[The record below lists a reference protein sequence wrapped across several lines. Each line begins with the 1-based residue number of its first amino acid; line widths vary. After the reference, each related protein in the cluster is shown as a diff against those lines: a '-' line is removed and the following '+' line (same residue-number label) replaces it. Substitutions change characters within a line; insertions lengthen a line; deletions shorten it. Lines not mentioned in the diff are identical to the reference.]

1 MCVSRTL
8 SGRRAAPPARL
19 QKLGVQKYSTKMW
32 LPIATAVVLYD
43 RCKTFCR
50 EMAMAAPAPRPPKVA
65 IQILTGPDVRGRYRY
80 NACFYVHYDMQKFI

>member
-1 MCVSRTL
+1 
-8 SGRRAAPPARL
+8 
-19 QKLGVQKYSTKMW
+19 MW

-50 EMAMAAPAPRPPKVA
+50 EMAMAAPA
-65 IQILTGPDVRGRYRY
+65 IQILTGPHVRGRYRY

>member
-1 MCVSRTL
+1 
-8 SGRRAAPPARL
+8 
-19 QKLGVQKYSTKMW
+19 MW